1 MKKIIS
7 NKFILAFALM
17 GALSSCNDDDVTYS
31 STEKVK
37 VSVGQTA
44 YSVGEGDTFTVNLAL
59 DKAIKSEVALKVDIA
74 SGTGS
79 FRDIFSDTDADPETD
94 EETTV
99 DDGWGI
105 IGYKVTVPAYATTF
119 SFDIEAVKDMFPE
132 GTETIRLRLSSA
144 GNSNGLV
151 EADSQY
157 IDVTIA
163 DYVSNDVA
171 LQLEWDKHYTNAHG
185 NIVQPSYATLDANG
199 YPDSELYAS
208 IDFDFWVEDVNG
220 DEINGG
226 TYPGA
231 TGNSPEFTELL
242 ETQPDGDYYVYVDL
256 YDAGVPPVKRFKHDL
271 KINVAKY
278 GVWYTTVP
286 ITTYSDEV
294 FSDYV
299 LKITKTG
306 TTYRVAD
313 AYTDAEFISGRN
325 ARVKKHAANKRRK

>member
-7 NKFILAFALM
+7 NKFILAFALL

-59 DKAIKSEVALKVDIA
+59 DKAIKSEVALKIDIA

-79 FRDIFSDTDADPETD
+79 FRDIFSDTDDDPETD

-105 IGYKVTVPAYATTF
+105 IGYKVIVPAYATTF
-119 SFDIEAVKDMFPE
+119 SFDIDAVKDMLPE

-171 LQLEWDKHYTNAHG
+171 LELVWDKHYTNAHG
-185 NIVQPSYATLDANG
+185 NIVQPSYATVDANG
-199 YPDSELYAS
+199 FPDSETYAS
-208 IDFDFWVEDVNG
+208 IDFDFWVEDA
-220 DEINGG
+220 GG
-226 TYPGA
+226 TVVDGYSGA
-231 TGNSPEFTELL
+231 TGNTPEVSEIL

-256 YDAGVPPVKRFKHDL
+256 YDAGVAPVKRFKHDL

-299 LKITKTG
+299 IKITKTG

-313 AYTDAEFISGRN
+313 AYTDTEIISGRN
-325 ARVKKHAANKRRK
+325 ARVKKHAANKRSK